1 MQPTYSVSE
10 VKSLIRSLDSAAIV
24 ILQQLVEEEKECYSA
39 IEIKAMDRFVY
50 FRNRYLTGNA
60 VKAEFLLSFN

>member
-10 VKSLIRSLDSAAIV
+10 IKSLIRSLDSAAIT
-24 ILQQLVEEEKECYSA
+24 ILQQLIEEEKECYSGS
-39 IEIKAMDRFVY
+39 ELKALDRFVY
-50 FRNRYLTGNA
+50 FRNRYLARNA

>member
-10 VKSLIRSLDSAAIV
+10 VKSLIRSLDSAAII
-24 ILQQLVEEEKECYSA
+24 ILQQLIEEEKECYST
-39 IEIKAMDRFVY
+39 IELKALDRFVY
-50 FRNRYLTGNA
+50 FRNRYITRNA

>member
-10 VKSLIRSLDSAAIV
+10 VKSLIRSLDSSAII
-24 ILQQLVEEEKECYSA
+24 ILQQLLEEEKACYSA
-39 IEIKAMDRFVY
+39 IEFKALDRFVY
-50 FRNRYLTGNA
+50 FRNRYLARNA

>member
-10 VKSLIRSLDSAAIV
+10 IKSLIRTLDASAIT
-24 ILQQLVEEEKECYSA
+24 ILQQLIEEEKECYSG
-39 IEIKAMDRFVY
+39 IERKALDRFIY
-50 FRNRYLTGNA
+50 FRNRYLARNA

>member
-24 ILQQLVEEEKECYSA
+24 ILQQLIEEEKECYST
-39 IEIKAMDRFVY
+39 IELKALDRFVY
-50 FRNRYLTGNA
+50 FRNRYITRNA